1 MGTKTDKEEN
11 VLEKAMETDIKDI
24 SDAKLESV
32 EKVVESKPR
41 EDEKEKGT
49 EDQDEKDVSQKE
61 KSKVSEEDK
70 DTDTKEEM
78 KDEKSEEMEEKVET
92 DDEDNVNER
101 FDRMF
106 EKVQESEL
114 ESSSLNEHSEQLEQQ
129 VREAKDVEKDIQE
142 RDEPQELNTAKK
154 EQDILDLD
162 VGKVEEEVEK
172 EISFD
177 RDSQSEKERNEND
190 QVLTEDIGVNEY
202 ETEETNGDIKVAE
215 LEVLQIGKSPE
226 KPAELDIKGNCFI
239 QPGSNWISFPY
250 I

>member
-1 MGTKTDKEEN
+1 MGT
-11 VLEKAMETDIKDI
+11 METDNKDI
-24 SDAKLESV
+24 NDAKLESV

-78 KDEKSEEMEEKVET
+78 KDEKSEE
-92 DDEDNVNER
+92 
-101 FDRMF
+101 
-106 EKVQESEL
+106 
-114 ESSSLNEHSEQLEQQ
+114 
-129 VREAKDVEKDIQE
+129 IQE

-202 ETEETNGDIKVAE
+202 ETEETNGDIKVAK